1 MTTDFNSPMLN
12 ECIPC
17 NISYTE
23 NTCPK
28 CSASEAEHERVLRL
42 AKAVGFITN
51 RMGGIHTRMKREYI
65 TTEIATLIELTRAE
79 ALEEAAV
86 IAWNHYMDTCKKKG
100 ISPVTFQDYCAASA
114 IRAIKDK

>member
-1 MTTDFNSPMLN
+1 MTT
-12 ECIPC
+12 E
-17 NISYTE
+17 T
-23 NTCPK
+23 
-28 CSASEAEHERVLRL
+28 EHERVLRL
-42 AKAVGFITN
+42 TNIAGISVVGKEMIL
-51 RMGGIHTRMKREYI
+51 
-65 TTEIATLIELTRAE
+65 ATKISSVQNLINLINLVRTE